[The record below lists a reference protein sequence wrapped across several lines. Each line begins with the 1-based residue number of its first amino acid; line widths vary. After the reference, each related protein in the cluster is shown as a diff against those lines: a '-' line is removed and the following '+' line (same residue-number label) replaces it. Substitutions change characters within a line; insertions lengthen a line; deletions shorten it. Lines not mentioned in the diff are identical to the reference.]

1 MVNLAKLD
9 LVGIRTDG
17 ERSNL
22 RHIRCDDKEELARLW
37 EMEKDP
43 LINKFVED
51 LAESEEEM
59 ESFLKVDKNYL
70 VLAVE
75 GKRGHVEES
84 EVGRL
89 QGWIAIYLDDKRR
102 LKRLRQMTSAR
113 VLEIGFARYPK
124 AKSGQMASSLRQV
137 IRLLCREH
145 EKVNCTLMITAYA
158 DETNQASVNVLKACG
173 FEHKGLVKY
182 RVKNKALDHFFSY
195 RPGQRIGSYPS
206 TDQ

>member
-9 LVGIRTDG
+9 LAGIRTDG

-22 RHIRCDDKEELARLW
+22 RHVRCDDKEELARLW
-37 EMEKDP
+37 EMERDP

-59 ESFLKVDKNYL
+59 ESFLKVNKDYL
-70 VLAVE
+70 VLVVE
-75 GKRGHVEES
+75 GKQGHVEES

-102 LKRLRQMTSAR
+102 LKRLKQMASAR
-113 VLEIGFARYPK
+113 VLEIGFARHPK
-124 AKSGQMASSLRQV
+124 AKSGQMASGLRQV
-137 IRLLCREH
+137 ISLLCQEH

-173 FEHKGLVKY
+173 FEHRGLVKY
-182 RVKNKALDHFFSY
+182 RVKNKTLDHFFSY
-195 RPGQRIGSYPS
+195 RPDQQIESCQSTGQ
-206 TDQ
+206 